1 MSFQKQ
7 VYLNQAL
14 GNVGQISK
22 AHHSF
27 CNVIPAIAADEFV
40 KVGSFVQS
48 KATGATNENEVIGA
62 SGKAISGSIL
72 GVVVRDSLKVAGDS
86 TATLAVKKGE
96 NCAILTEGSIFIE
109 TDLQSQAKK
118 GQYVFL
124 KDADGT
130 LAFYNTTTQSNYTYT
145 GFRVS
150 KGNDTATS
158 GLIEITTARA

>member
-7 VYLNQAL
+7 VNLNQAL

-48 KATGATNENEVIGA
+48 KTSPTNENEVIGA
-62 SGKAISGSIL
+62 SGKQITGSIL

-96 NCAILTEGSIFIE
+96 NCAVLNEGSIFIE
-109 TDLQSQAKK
+109 TSLQAKK

-130 LAFYNTTTQSNYTYT
+130 LAFDDTATKASYTYT

-150 KGNDTATS
+150 KGNETAAR
-158 GLIEITTARA
+158 GIIEITTARA

>member
-7 VYLNQAL
+7 VNLNQAL

-27 CNVIPAIAADEFV
+27 CNVIPAIAADDFV

-48 KATGATNENEVIGA
+48 TAAATNENEVVGA
-62 SGKAISGSIL
+62 SGKQITGSIL

-86 TATLAVKKGE
+86 TPTLAVKKGE

-109 TDLQSQAKK
+109 VNAIAKK

-124 KDADGT
+124 KTDDGT
-130 LAFYNTTTQSNYTYT
+130 LAFDNTATKASYTYT

-150 KGNDTATS
+150 KGHDTTS
-158 GLIEITTARA
+158 AGLIEITTARA

>member
-7 VYLNQAL
+7 VTASQAL

-22 AHHSF
+22 AYHSF

-48 KATGATNENEVIGA
+48 KAAATNENEVIGA

-86 TATLAVKKGE
+86 TPTLEVKKGE

-109 TDLQSQAKK
+109 VNVEAKK
-118 GQYVFL
+118 GKYVML
-124 KDADGT
+124 QTTDGA
-130 LAFYNTTTQSNYTYT
+130 LGFYDSSTQSGYTYT

-150 KGNDTATS
+150 KGNETAAR
-158 GLIEITTARA
+158 GIIEITTARA

>member
-7 VYLNQAL
+7 VNANQAL

-27 CNVIPAIAADEFV
+27 LNVIPAIAADDFV

-48 KATGATNENEVIGA
+48 SSTATNENEVVGA
-62 SGKAISGSIL
+62 SGKQITGSIL

-86 TATLAVKKGE
+86 TPTLEIKKGE

-109 TDLQSQAKK
+109 TSLQAKK
-118 GQYVFL
+118 GKYVML
-124 KDADGT
+124 QTTDGA
-130 LAFYNTTTQSNYTYT
+130 LGFYDSSTQSGYTYT

-150 KGNDTATS
+150 KGNDTATA

>member
-1 MSFQKQ
+1 MFQTK
-7 VYLNQAL
+7 VNLSQAL

-48 KATGATNENEVIGA
+48 KAAATNENEVIGA

-86 TATLAVKKGE
+86 TPTLEVKKGE

-109 TDLQSQAKK
+109 VNAQAAK
-118 GQYVFL
+118 GKYVFL
-124 KDADGT
+124 KDDDGT
-130 LAFYNTTTQSNYTYT
+130 LVFNDTATLASHTYT

-150 KGNDTATS
+150 KGNETTAR
-158 GLIEITTARA
+158 GVIEITTARA

>member
-7 VYLNQAL
+7 VNASQAL

-27 CNVIPAIAADEFV
+27 CNVISAIAADEFV

-48 KATGATNENEVIGA
+48 TASATNENEVIGA
-62 SGKAISGSIL
+62 SGKAITGSIL
-72 GVVVRDSLKVAGDS
+72 GVVVRDSLKVAADS
-86 TATLAVKKGE
+86 TPTLAVKKGE

-109 TDLQSQAKK
+109 VNVEAKK
-118 GQYVFL
+118 GKYVML
-124 KDADGT
+124 QTTDGA
-130 LAFYNTTTQSNYTYT
+130 LGFYDSSTQSGYTYT

-150 KGNDTATS
+150 KGNDTATA

>member
-7 VYLNQAL
+7 VNANQAL

-27 CNVIPAIAADEFV
+27 LNVIPAIAADEFV

-48 KATGATNENEVIGA
+48 PTAPTNENEVIGA
-62 SGKAISGSIL
+62 SGKQISGSIL

-86 TATLAVKKGE
+86 TPTLEVKKGE

-109 TDLQSQAKK
+109 VNAIAKK

-124 KDADGT
+124 KTADGS
-130 LAFYNTTTQSNYTYT
+130 LGFYNASTQNDYTYT

-150 KGNDTATS
+150 KGNDTATA

>member
-7 VYLNQAL
+7 VNLNQAL

-48 KATGATNENEVIGA
+48 KTSPTNENEVIGA
-62 SGKAISGSIL
+62 SGKAITGSIL

-86 TATLAVKKGE
+86 TPTLEVKKGE

-109 TDLQSQAKK
+109 VSVEAKK
-118 GQYVFL
+118 GKYVML
-124 KDADGT
+124 QTTDGA
-130 LAFYNTTTQSNYTYT
+130 LGFYDSSTQSGYTYT

-150 KGNDTATS
+150 KGNDTATA

>member
-7 VYLNQAL
+7 VNLKQAL

-27 CNVIPAIAADEFV
+27 CNVISAIAADEFV

-48 KATGATNENEVIGA
+48 SASATNENEVVGT
-62 SGKAISGSIL
+62 SGKTISGSIL
-72 GVVVRDSLKVAGDS
+72 GVVVRDSLKVTGDS

-96 NCAILTEGSIFIE
+96 NCAVLNEGSIFIE
-109 TDLQSQAKK
+109 TSLQAKK

-124 KDADGT
+124 KDDDGT
-130 LAFYNTTTQSNYTYT
+130 LVFDNNATKASHTYT

-150 KGNDTATS
+150 KGNDATAR
-158 GLIEITTARA
+158 GVIEITTARA

>member
-27 CNVIPAIAADEFV
+27 LNVIPAIAADDFV

-48 KATGATNENEVIGA
+48 KATATNENEVIGA
-62 SGKAISGSIL
+62 SGKQITGSIL

-96 NCAILTEGSIFIE
+96 NCAVLNEGSIFIE
-109 TDLQSQAKK
+109 TSLQAKK

-130 LAFYNTTTQSNYTYT
+130 LAFDDTATKASHTYT

-150 KGNDTATS
+150 KGNDTATA

>member
-48 KATGATNENEVIGA
+48 KTTGATNENEVIGA
-62 SGKAISGSIL
+62 SGKAITGSIL

-96 NCAILTEGSIFIE
+96 NCAVLNEGSIFIE
-109 TDLQSQAKK
+109 TSLQAKK

-124 KDADGT
+124 KTDDGT
-130 LAFYNTTTQSNYTYT
+130 LAFDNTATKASYTYT

-150 KGNDTATS
+150 KGNDTATA

>member
-7 VYLNQAL
+7 VNANQAL

-48 KATGATNENEVIGA
+48 KTSPTNENEVIGA

-86 TATLAVKKGE
+86 TPTLEVKKGE

-109 TDLQSQAKK
+109 TSLQATK

-124 KDADGT
+124 KTDDGT
-130 LAFYNTTTQSNYTYT
+130 LAFDNTATKASHTYT

-150 KGNDTATS
+150 KGNDTATA

>member
-7 VYLNQAL
+7 VNANQAL

-27 CNVIPAIAADEFV
+27 LNVIPAIAADEFV

-48 KATGATNENEVIGA
+48 KAAATNENEVIGA

-86 TATLAVKKGE
+86 TPTLEVKKGE

-109 TDLQSQAKK
+109 VNVQAKK
-118 GQYVFL
+118 GKYVFL
-124 KDADGT
+124 KTDDGT
-130 LAFYNTTTQSNYTYT
+130 LGFFDTNTESNYTYT

-150 KGNDTATS
+150 KGHDTTS
-158 GLIEITTARA
+158 AGLIEITTARA

>member
-7 VYLNQAL
+7 VNLNQAL

-27 CNVIPAIAADEFV
+27 CNVIPAIAADENV
-40 KVGSFVQS
+40 RVGSFVQS
-48 KATGATNENEVIGA
+48 STSATNENEVIGA
-62 SGKAISGSIL
+62 SGKQITGSIL

-109 TDLQSQAKK
+109 VNAIAKK

-124 KDADGT
+124 KDDDGT
-130 LAFYNTTTQSNYTYT
+130 LAFDNTATKTSHTYT

-150 KGNDTATS
+150 KGNETAAR
-158 GLIEITTARA
+158 GVIEITTARA

>member
-7 VYLNQAL
+7 VNLNQAL

-22 AHHSF
+22 AYHSF
-27 CNVIPAIAADEFV
+27 CNVIPAIAADENV
-40 KVGSFVQS
+40 RVGSFVQS
-48 KATGATNENEVIGA
+48 KTSPTNENEVVGA
-62 SGKAISGSIL
+62 SGKQITGSIL

-109 TDLQSQAKK
+109 VNAIAKK

-124 KDADGT
+124 KTDDGT
-130 LAFYNTTTQSNYTYT
+130 LAFDDSATKASYTYT

-150 KGNDTATS
+150 KGNDAAAA

>member
-7 VYLNQAL
+7 VNLNQAL

-62 SGKAISGSIL
+62 SGKQITGSIL
-72 GVVVRDSLKVAGDS
+72 GVVVRDSLKVTGDS

-109 TDLQSQAKK
+109 VNAIAKK

-124 KDADGT
+124 KDTDGS
-130 LAFYNTTTQSNYTYT
+130 LGFYNATTQSDYTYT

-150 KGNDTATS
+150 KGHDTTS
-158 GLIEITTARA
+158 AGLIEITTARA

>member
-7 VYLNQAL
+7 VNLNQAL

-48 KATGATNENEVIGA
+48 SGTATNENEVIGA

-86 TATLAVKKGE
+86 TPTLAVKKGE

-109 TDLQSQAKK
+109 TSLQAKK

-124 KDADGT
+124 KTDDGT
-130 LAFYNTTTQSNYTYT
+130 LGFYDTTTQSNYTYT

-150 KGNDTATS
+150 KGNETAAR
-158 GLIEITTARA
+158 GVIEITTARA

>member
-1 MSFQKQ
+1 MSFQTQ
-7 VYLNQAL
+7 VKASQAL

-48 KATGATNENEVIGA
+48 KTAATNENEVIGA
-62 SGKAISGSIL
+62 SGKQITGSIL

-86 TATLAVKKGE
+86 TPTLEVKKGE

-109 TDLQSQAKK
+109 VNAIAKK

-124 KDADGT
+124 KTADGS
-130 LAFYNTTTQSNYTYT
+130 LGFYNTTTQNDYTYT

-150 KGNDTATS
+150 KGQDTATA

>member
-7 VYLNQAL
+7 VNLNQAL

-22 AHHSF
+22 AYHSF
-27 CNVIPAIAADEFV
+27 CNVIPAIAADENV
-40 KVGSFVQS
+40 RVGSFVQS
-48 KATGATNENEVIGA
+48 KTSPTNENEVIGA

-109 TDLQSQAKK
+109 VNVIAKK

-124 KDADGT
+124 KTDDGT
-130 LAFYNTTTQSNYTYT
+130 LAFDNNATKASHTYT

-150 KGNDTATS
+150 KGNDTATA
-158 GLIEITTARA
+158 GIIEITTARA

>member
-7 VYLNQAL
+7 VNLNQAL

-62 SGKAISGSIL
+62 SGKQITGSIL

-86 TATLAVKKGE
+86 TPTLAVKKGE

-109 TDLQSQAKK
+109 VNAIAKK

-124 KDADGT
+124 KTADGS
-130 LAFYNTTTQSNYTYT
+130 LGFYNASTQNDYTYT

-150 KGNDTATS
+150 KGNETAAR
-158 GLIEITTARA
+158 GIIEITTARA

>member
-7 VYLNQAL
+7 VNLNQAL

-22 AHHSF
+22 AYHSF
-27 CNVIPAIAADEFV
+27 CNVIPAIAADENV
-40 KVGSFVQS
+40 RVGSFVQS
-48 KATGATNENEVIGA
+48 KTSPTNENEVIGA
-62 SGKAISGSIL
+62 SGVAISGSIL

-86 TATLAVKKGE
+86 TPTLAVKKGE
-96 NCAILTEGSIFIE
+96 NCAVLNEGSIFIE
-109 TDLQSQAKK
+109 TSLQAKK

-130 LAFYNTTTQSNYTYT
+130 LAFDNAATKASYTYT

-150 KGNDTATS
+150 KGNETDAR
-158 GLIEITTARA
+158 GVIEITTARA

>member
-7 VYLNQAL
+7 ANANQAL

-27 CNVIPAIAADEFV
+27 LNVIPAIAADEFV

-48 KATGATNENEVIGA
+48 KAAATNENEVVGA
-62 SGKAISGSIL
+62 SGKQITGSIL

-86 TATLAVKKGE
+86 TPTLAVKKGE
-96 NCAILTEGSIFIE
+96 NCAVLNEGSIFIE
-109 TDLQSQAKK
+109 TSLQAKK

-124 KDADGT
+124 KTDDGT
-130 LAFYNTTTQSNYTYT
+130 LAFDNSATKASYTYT

-150 KGNDTATS
+150 KGNETAAR
-158 GLIEITTARA
+158 GVIEITTARA

>member
-48 KATGATNENEVIGA
+48 KTSPTNENEVIGT
-62 SGKAISGSIL
+62 SGKAITGSIL
-72 GVVVRDSLKVAGDS
+72 GVVVRDSLKVAADS

-96 NCAILTEGSIFIE
+96 NCAVLNEGSIFIE
-109 TDLQSQAKK
+109 TSLQAKK
-118 GQYVFL
+118 GQYVML
-124 KDADGT
+124 QTTDGA
-130 LAFYNTTTQSNYTYT
+130 LGFSDSSTQSGYTYT

-150 KGNDTATS
+150 KGNETAAR
-158 GLIEITTARA
+158 GVIEITTARA

>member
-7 VYLNQAL
+7 VNLNQAL

-22 AHHSF
+22 AYHSF
-27 CNVIPAIAADEFV
+27 CNVIPAIAADENV
-40 KVGSFVQS
+40 RVGSFVQS
-48 KATGATNENEVIGA
+48 KTSPTNENEVIGA
-62 SGKAISGSIL
+62 SGVAISGSIL

-96 NCAILTEGSIFIE
+96 NCAVLTEGSIFIE
-109 TDLQSQAKK
+109 VSVEAKK

-130 LAFYNTTTQSNYTYT
+130 LAFDNTATKASHTYT

-150 KGNDTATS
+150 KGNDAAAA

>member
-7 VYLNQAL
+7 VNLNQAL

-62 SGKAISGSIL
+62 SGKAITGSIL

-109 TDLQSQAKK
+109 VNAIAKK

-124 KDADGT
+124 KTADGS
-130 LAFYNTTTQSNYTYT
+130 LGFYNTSTQSDYTYT

-150 KGNDTATS
+150 KGNDAAAA

>member
-7 VYLNQAL
+7 VNLNQAL

-48 KATGATNENEVIGA
+48 KTSPTNENEVIGA

-96 NCAILTEGSIFIE
+96 NCAVLNEGSIFIE
-109 TDLQSQAKK
+109 TSLQAKK

-130 LAFYNTTTQSNYTYT
+130 LAFDDTATKASYTYT

-150 KGNDTATS
+150 KGNETAAR
-158 GLIEITTARA
+158 GVIEITTARA

>member
-7 VYLNQAL
+7 VNLNQAL

-27 CNVIPAIAADEFV
+27 CNVIPAIAADENV
-40 KVGSFVQS
+40 RVGSFVQS
-48 KATGATNENEVIGA
+48 KTSPTNENEVIGA
-62 SGKAISGSIL
+62 SGKAITGSIL

-86 TATLAVKKGE
+86 TPTLAVKKGE

-109 TDLQSQAKK
+109 TSLQAKK

-124 KDADGT
+124 KDDDGT
-130 LAFYNTTTQSNYTYT
+130 LAFDNSATKASYTYT

-150 KGNDTATS
+150 KGNETAAR
-158 GLIEITTARA
+158 GVIEITTARA

>member
-7 VYLNQAL
+7 VNANQAL

-27 CNVIPAIAADEFV
+27 LNVIPAIAADDFV

-48 KATGATNENEVIGA
+48 KAAATNENEVIGA
-62 SGKAISGSIL
+62 SGKQITGSIL

-86 TATLAVKKGE
+86 TPTLAVKKGE

-109 TDLQSQAKK
+109 TSLQAKK

-124 KDADGT
+124 KTDDGT
-130 LAFYNTTTQSNYTYT
+130 LAFDNAATKASHTYT

-150 KGNDTATS
+150 KGNDTATA
-158 GLIEITTARA
+158 GIIEITTARA

>member
-7 VYLNQAL
+7 VNLNQAL

-22 AHHSF
+22 AYHSF
-27 CNVIPAIAADEFV
+27 CNVIPAIAADENV
-40 KVGSFVQS
+40 SVGSFVQS
-48 KATGATNENEVIGA
+48 KAAGATNENEVIGA

-96 NCAILTEGSIFIE
+96 NCAVLTEGSIFIE
-109 TDLQSQAKK
+109 TNLQAKK

-124 KDADGT
+124 KTDDGT
-130 LAFYNTTTQSNYTYT
+130 LAFYDTTTQSNYTYT

-150 KGNDTATS
+150 KGNETAAR
-158 GLIEITTARA
+158 GVIEITTARA

>member
-1 MSFQKQ
+1 MSFQTQ
-7 VYLNQAL
+7 VNLNQAL

-27 CNVIPAIAADEFV
+27 CNVVPAIAADEFV

-86 TATLAVKKGE
+86 TPTLEVKKGE

-109 TDLQSQAKK
+109 VSVEAKK
-118 GQYVFL
+118 GKYVFL
-124 KDADGT
+124 KTDDGSLGFFDT
-130 LAFYNTTTQSNYTYT
+130 NTQSNYTYT

-150 KGNDTATS
+150 KGHDTTS
-158 GLIEITTARA
+158 AGLIEITTARA

>member
-7 VYLNQAL
+7 VNANQAL

-27 CNVIPAIAADEFV
+27 LNVIPAIAADEFV

-48 KATGATNENEVIGA
+48 KTSPTNENEVIGA
-62 SGKAISGSIL
+62 SGKQITGSIV

-86 TATLAVKKGE
+86 TPTLEIKKGE
-96 NCAILTEGSIFIE
+96 NCAVLNEGSIFIE
-109 TDLQSQAKK
+109 TSLQAKK

-124 KDADGT
+124 KTDDGT
-130 LAFYNTTTQSNYTYT
+130 LAFDNTATKGNHTYT

-150 KGNDTATS
+150 KGNDTATAGIS
-158 GLIEITTARA
+158 EITTARA

>member
-7 VYLNQAL
+7 VNANQAL

-27 CNVIPAIAADEFV
+27 LNVIPAIAADEFV

-86 TATLAVKKGE
+86 TPTLEVKKGE

-109 TDLQSQAKK
+109 VNVQAKK
-118 GQYVFL
+118 GKYVFL
-124 KDADGT
+124 KTADGSLGFFDT
-130 LAFYNTTTQSNYTYT
+130 NTESNYTYT

-150 KGNDTATS
+150 KGHDTTS
-158 GLIEITTARA
+158 AGLIEITTARA

>member
-7 VYLNQAL
+7 VNANQAL

-27 CNVIPAIAADEFV
+27 LNVIPAIAADEFV

-48 KATGATNENEVIGA
+48 KTSPTNENEVIGA
-62 SGKAISGSIL
+62 SGKQITGSIL

-86 TATLAVKKGE
+86 TPTLEVKKGE

-109 TDLQSQAKK
+109 VSVEAKK
-118 GQYVFL
+118 GKYVML
-124 KDADGT
+124 QTTDGA
-130 LAFYNTTTQSNYTYT
+130 LGFYDSSTQSGYTYT

-150 KGNDTATS
+150 KGNETAAR
-158 GLIEITTARA
+158 GVIEITTARA

>member
-7 VYLNQAL
+7 VNLNQAL

-22 AHHSF
+22 AYHSF
-27 CNVIPAIAADEFV
+27 CNVIPAIAADDFV

-48 KATGATNENEVIGA
+48 STSATNENEVIGA

-96 NCAILTEGSIFIE
+96 NCAVLNEGSIFIE
-109 TDLQSQAKK
+109 TSLQAKK

-124 KDADGT
+124 KTDDGT
-130 LAFYNTTTQSNYTYT
+130 LAFDNSATKSNYTYT

-150 KGNDTATS
+150 KGNETAAR
-158 GLIEITTARA
+158 GIIEITTARA

>member
-7 VYLNQAL
+7 VNANQAL

-27 CNVIPAIAADEFV
+27 LNVIPAIAADDFV

-48 KATGATNENEVIGA
+48 TAAATNENEVVGA
-62 SGKAISGSIL
+62 SGKQITGSIL

-86 TATLAVKKGE
+86 TPTLEVKKGE

-109 TDLQSQAKK
+109 TSLQAKK

-124 KDADGT
+124 KTDDGT
-130 LAFYNTTTQSNYTYT
+130 LAFDDTATKTSHTYT

-150 KGNDTATS
+150 KGNETAAR
-158 GLIEITTARA
+158 GIIEITTARA

>member
-7 VYLNQAL
+7 VNLNQAL

-22 AHHSF
+22 AYHSF

-48 KATGATNENEVIGA
+48 SSTATNENEVIGA

-96 NCAILTEGSIFIE
+96 NCAVLNEGSIFIE
-109 TDLQSQAKK
+109 TSLQAKK

-130 LAFYNTTTQSNYTYT
+130 LAFDDTATKANHTYT

-150 KGNDTATS
+150 KGNDTAKA

>member
-7 VYLNQAL
+7 VNANQAL

-27 CNVIPAIAADEFV
+27 LNVIPAIAADDFV

-62 SGKAISGSIL
+62 SGKQITGSIL

-86 TATLAVKKGE
+86 TPTLAVKKGE

-109 TDLQSQAKK
+109 VNAIAKK

-124 KDADGT
+124 KTDDGT
-130 LAFYNTTTQSNYTYT
+130 LAFDNTATKASHTYT

-150 KGNDTATS
+150 KGQDTATA
-158 GLIEITTARA
+158 GIIEITTARA

>member
-1 MSFQKQ
+1 MSFQTQ
-7 VYLNQAL
+7 VKASQAL

-27 CNVIPAIAADEFV
+27 LNVIPAIAADDFV

-48 KATGATNENEVIGA
+48 SSTATNENEVVGA

-86 TATLAVKKGE
+86 TPTLEVKKGE
-96 NCAILTEGSIFIE
+96 NCAVLNEGSIFIE
-109 TDLQSQAKK
+109 TSLQAKK

-124 KDADGT
+124 KTDDGT
-130 LAFYNTTTQSNYTYT
+130 LAFDNTATKASHTYT

-150 KGNDTATS
+150 KGNDTATA

>member
-7 VYLNQAL
+7 VNANQAL

-27 CNVIPAIAADEFV
+27 LNVIPAIAADDFV

-48 KATGATNENEVIGA
+48 KAAATNENEVVGA
-62 SGKAISGSIL
+62 SGKQITGSIL

-86 TATLAVKKGE
+86 TPTLAVKKGE

-109 TDLQSQAKK
+109 VNAIAKK

-124 KDADGT
+124 KTDDGT
-130 LAFYNTTTQSNYTYT
+130 LAFDNTATKANHTYT

-150 KGNDTATS
+150 KGHDTTS
-158 GLIEITTARA
+158 AGIIEITTARA

>member
-7 VYLNQAL
+7 VNANQAL

-27 CNVIPAIAADEFV
+27 LNVIPAIAADDFV

-48 KATGATNENEVIGA
+48 KATGATNENEVVGA

-96 NCAILTEGSIFIE
+96 NCAVLNEGSIFIE
-109 TDLQSQAKK
+109 TSLQAKK

-124 KDADGT
+124 KTDDGT
-130 LAFYNTTTQSNYTYT
+130 LAFDDSATKTSHTYT

-150 KGNDTATS
+150 KGNDAAAA